1 MMLLRVL
8 SAEWLKIRRRMILFL
23 TVLGPVGVLGLQA
36 VNYGLRYDYL
46 TKQYAEDLWG
56 ALIGNVTMLAAPT
69 LFIGLAII
77 TSMTAGLEHQTSA
90 WKQTLA
96 LPVGRAHVFLGKL
109 LLNVL
114 LLLGSCTL
122 LAVGTIGFGALL
134 GYAVP
139 ELPAGELLQWVYY
152 PCLAAMPFF
161 ALQAWLSIMMHNQA
175 VPLTVGIV
183 GTIGSMFGTQFG
195 DWMPYK
201 WVSLTNAANEP
212 LYSVAAGLGLGAV
225 VLGVALIVWVRRDVA

>member
-1 MMLLRVL
+1 MLLRVL
-8 SAEWLKIRRRMILFL
+8 SVELLKIRRRMILFL
-23 TVLGPVGVLGLQA
+23 TVLGPFGVLGLQA

-46 TKQYAEDLWG
+46 TERYADDLWG
-56 ALIGNVTMLAAPT
+56 ALIGNVAMLAAPT
-69 LFIGLAII
+69 LLMGIAII
-77 TSMTAGLEHQTSA
+77 TSMTAGLEHQTST

-96 LPVGRAHVFLGKL
+96 LPVARTHVFLGKF

-122 LAVGTIGFGALL
+122 LAIGTTVFGVLL
-134 GYAVP
+134 GYSLP
-139 ELPAGELLQWVYY
+139 ELPAGALLEWMYY

-175 VPLTVGIV
+175 LPLTVGII
-183 GTIGSMFGTQFG
+183 GTIVSLFSAQFG
-195 DWMPYK
+195 DWVPYT
-201 WVSLTNAANEP
+201 WVSLVNAANEP

-225 VLGVALIVWVRRDVA
+225 VLGAALIVWVRRDVT